1 MWPKIRRH
9 IKKMALGPESNYFQ
23 QFLGKT
29 RCIDSKYNAVEN
41 SRNET
46 TVKRNNSKQV
56 FEEAATT

>member
-1 MWPKIRRH
+1 
-9 IKKMALGPESNYFQ
+9 MALGPESNYFQ

-41 SRNET
+41 SRNES